1 MLYAFD
7 LIEHDGD
14 DLRIGEPD
22 DACDRTPEGISRRFS
37 LPVRL
42 GDRVRVSFVA
52 LIHSNNP
59 QLRSRAN
66 MSATVYFPT
75 IGIRHLRI
83 AAIIGRSEVEH
94 LRYLPE
100 RIGSRDFY
108 SHSLP

>member
-22 DACDRTPEGISRRFS
+22 DACNRTPEGISRRFS

-52 LIHSNNP
+52 LKSGHVCRFTFP
-59 QLRSRAN
+59 LLPF
-66 MSATVYFPT
+66 ATFP
-75 IGIRHLRI
+75 
-83 AAIIGRSEVEH
+83 
-94 LRYLPE
+94 
-100 RIGSRDFY
+100 
-108 SHSLP
+108 